1 MRALLLLLF
10 VPIVYTTTAQA
21 PAIGTGQFFQVG
33 QTYHRDTYD
42 IQPGT
47 RAQLVAA
54 GGANYA
60 VDLGWVLN
68 APHYTTDSIVCTV
81 APGAYA
87 YYTDYYDTAN
97 VMITITELGVN
108 AISQYLFLGQ
118 PGNVQ
123 YVGGQPNGAF
133 QTGDDL
139 IFQRY
144 TDDGFE
150 QLLTDGMTFG
160 TLWADSINARHL
172 DASGSDDHFQIGT
185 YTTVVDGY
193 GSVTLPDGTVLLNT
207 VRVRS
212 VYDYMDFNFLFGD
225 TQHNDTLYTWYTED
239 VSGPL
244 MTLPIWHYS
253 VTHGY
258 VSPLPFALYR
268 QDAVNAIIEPVGQE
282 LSFFPNPCTNALHLN
297 NVHGAMPYTITDL
310 LGKVAAL
317 GVVGV
322 QPTIDTSTLP
332 AGAYVLS
339 LHGDRLAHGRFVVQ
353 R

>member
-1 MRALLLLLF
+1 MRALFLLLF
-10 VPIVYTTTAQA
+10 VPIMASTMAQA
-21 PAIGTGQFFQVG
+21 PTIGTGQFFQVG
-33 QTYHRDTYD
+33 QSYHRDTYD
-42 IQPGT
+42 IHPDT
-47 RAQLVAA
+47 LAQLVAS

-60 VDLGWVLN
+60 IDLGWVLN

-108 AISQYLFLGQ
+108 AISQYLFLDQ

-150 QLLTDGMTFG
+150 KLLTDGMTLG

-193 GSVTLPDGTVLLNT
+193 GSVTLPDGTVLQNT
-207 VRVRS
+207 VRVCS

-244 MTLPIWHYS
+244 MTLPIGHYS

-268 QDAVNAIIEPVGQE
+268 QDAVNTIIEPIGQE
-282 LSFFPNPCTNALHLN
+282 LSFFPNPCTNELQLS

-310 LGKVAAL
+310 LGKVVAF
-317 GVVGV
+317 GVVGA
-322 QPTIDTSTLP
+322 QPTIDTSALP

-339 LHGDRLAHGRFVVQ
+339 LHGDRSAHGRFVVQ